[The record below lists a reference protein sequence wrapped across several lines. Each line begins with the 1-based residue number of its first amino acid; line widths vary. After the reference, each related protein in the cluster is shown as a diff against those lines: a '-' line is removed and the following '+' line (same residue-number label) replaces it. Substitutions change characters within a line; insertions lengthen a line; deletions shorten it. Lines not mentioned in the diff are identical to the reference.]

1 MYRVFSVAMLVLVQ
15 SPNMSERMCEATSK
29 QGTVAVDIESSSDD
43 GIEGTTGTEFKQRPT
58 VAVDIESSS
67 DDGVEGTT
75 GTEFKQR
82 PSCFRSKERRDS
94 PHSKRVSFGADEKGD
109 AEILVQP
116 KRKQRTQDAYGQY
129 CGIPAPQRYGFLSK
143 AKQGRQ
149 LAPALVD
156 GRNSRE
162 EEESSGAFRRVVAT
176 PGPQRV
182 LARTASCPADM
193 SPEGTERFENTC
205 RLQELRRGELCLP
218 WREAAALIKPQAPT
232 KRPAATGASQA
243 PRRCKLRPRGAPRD
257 FTTL

>member
-1 MYRVFSVAMLVLVQ
+1 MPPPAQ
-15 SPNMSERMCEATSK
+15 NPAASPMIKTPPQAPPSK
-29 QGTVAVDIESSSDD
+29 QTPQQPPPLAGFGPHD
-43 GIEGTTGTEFKQRPT
+43 EGT
-58 VAVDIESSS
+58 
-67 DDGVEGTT
+67 
-75 GTEFKQR
+75 
-82 PSCFRSKERRDS
+82 RRRARYKVS
-94 PHSKRVSFGADEKGD
+94 PHVAKLLGW
-109 AEILVQP
+109 
-116 KRKQRTQDAYGQY
+116 
-129 CGIPAPQRYGFLSK
+129 PQVK
-143 AKQGRQ
+143 AFPQVKNAHAQVASP
-149 LAPALVD
+149 APALVD

>member
-1 MYRVFSVAMLVLVQ
+1 MDRALL
-15 SPNMSERMCEATSK
+15 
-29 QGTVAVDIESSSDD
+29 
-43 GIEGTTGTEFKQRPT
+43 
-58 VAVDIESSS
+58 
-67 DDGVEGTT
+67 
-75 GTEFKQR
+75 
-82 PSCFRSKERRDS
+82 
-94 PHSKRVSFGADEKGD
+94 KRVSFGADEKGA

-116 KRKQRTQDAYGQY
+116 QRN
-129 CGIPAPQRYGFLSK
+129 P
-143 AKQGRQ
+143 RQ

-162 EEESSGAFRRVVAT
+162 EEESFGAFRRVVAT

>member
-1 MYRVFSVAMLVLVQ
+1 M
-15 SPNMSERMCEATSK
+15 ESK
-29 QGTVAVDIESSSDD
+29 EPQAPSSSSVLQSQSTSNPAATMESKEPQALSSSSVPAASEAKKD
-43 GIEGTTGTEFKQRPT
+43 ETAPT
-58 VAVDIESSS
+58 VRGLI
-67 DDGVEGTT
+67 
-75 GTEFKQR
+75 
-82 PSCFRSKERRDS
+82 
-94 PHSKRVSFGADEKGD
+94 SFGADEKGD

-116 KRKQRTQDAYGQY
+116 NANKETQDAYGQY

-218 WREAAALIKPQAPT
+218 WPGAAAALKPQAPS
-232 KRPAATGASQA
+232 KRLAATPVWDSTKVNSQPQRQPQA
-243 PRRCKLRPRGAPRD
+243 QQ
-257 FTTL
+257 